1 MTEKNV
7 KNVGTLI
14 DFVADPDGI
23 TPLDIQISVNDT
35 GKVVIFHDRAFSIPI
50 SMFEY
55 DINNNNLSV
64 TMGDDEQRD
73 THLDLF
79 PEITKHMQ
87 NTHQILTILM
97 DNKTGEAIEGRYVPL
112 ILHS

>member
-1 MTEKNV
+1 MAEKR
-7 KNVGTLI
+7 KKVGTLI
-14 DFVADPDGI
+14 DFVVDPDET
-23 TPLDIQISVNDT
+23 TPLDVQISVNDT
-35 GKVVIFHDRAFSIPI
+35 GKVIFFYDRAFTVPI
-50 SMFEY
+50 GMFEY
-55 DINNNNLSV
+55 NMQNNSLSV
-64 TMGDDEQRD
+64 TMGDNDKRE

-79 PEITKHMQ
+79 PAITKHMQ